1 MSSKY
6 GGGTGGGIRE
16 YNHPA
21 TLSGGRARPHTAS
34 GEDLLLGQTLDT
46 KLSVASQRRRATVW
60 HYQRTREAGP
70 VAITDRDNVVAEQ
83 SATYRAQRATAT
95 ALAVWGAGYACYR
108 AYYAAGGEIGMIGQ
122 PMSDAQFRAVNAA
135 GAGIVLL
142 GALLPL
148 VLVRAASLRPAVPI
162 LAWIVGVGCCM
173 HAFVDGILR
182 LLSLTGVHLTQ
193 LPAELW
199 QSFDRRT
206 SDLQDLLLN
215 EPWFLV
221 EGLLWVVLGVA
232 SIHSSHL
239 RPWLA
244 SAAGAWC
251 LLTVVG
257 VLSGLDVIGS
267 FRIG

>member
-1 MSSKY
+1 MAISD
-6 GGGTGGGIRE
+6 GD
-16 YNHPA
+16 
-21 TLSGGRARPHTAS
+21 TA
-34 GEDLLLGQTLDT
+34 
-46 KLSVASQRRRATVW
+46 
-60 HYQRTREAGP
+60 
-70 VAITDRDNVVAEQ
+70 VAEH
-83 SATYRAQRATAT
+83 SATYRAQRAIAT
-95 ALAVWGAGYACYR
+95 ALAVWGLGYACYR

-122 PMSDAQFRAVNAA
+122 PMSDAQFRAVNAG

-148 VLVRAASLRPAVPI
+148 MLVRATSLRPAAPT

-173 HAFVDGILR
+173 HALVDGILR

-199 QSFDRRT
+199 QSFDRRAA
-206 SDLQDLLLN
+206 DLQDLLLN
-215 EPWFLV
+215 EPWFLA
-221 EGLLWVVLGVA
+221 EGMLWVALGVA
-232 SIHSSHL
+232 SIRTPRR

-244 SAAGAWC
+244 SAAATC
-251 LLTVVG
+251 LLLTVVG

>member
-1 MSSKY
+1 MAVVSEVDRQGEVAIHSFDQAFCVLTGSPR
-6 GGGTGGGIRE
+6 GGG
-16 YNHPA
+16 A
-21 TLSGGRARPHTAS
+21 ARPSSRDISPESSQLPHSPGLPQWHDQNS
-34 GEDLLLGQTLDT
+34 GSGTT
-46 KLSVASQRRRATVW
+46 M
-60 HYQRTREAGP
+60 
-70 VAITDRDNVVAEQ
+70 AITDTDSAVAGQ
-83 SATYRAQRATAT
+83 SAVYRTQRAIAT
-95 ALAVWGAGYACYR
+95 ALTVWGVGYACYR
-108 AYYAAGGEIGMIGQ
+108 AYYAAGGEIGMIGK

-148 VLVRAASLRPAVPI
+148 VLVRAAPLRPATPT

-173 HAFVDGILR
+173 HALVDGVLR
-182 LLSLTGVHLTQ
+182 LLSLIGMHPTQ

-206 SDLQDLLLN
+206 ADLQDVLLN

-221 EGLLWVVLGVA
+221 EGLLWVALGVA
-232 SIHSSHL
+232 SIQPSRR

-244 SAAGAWC
+244 SAAGAC
-251 LLTVVG
+251 LLLTVVG
-257 VLSGLDVIGS
+257 ILSGLDVIGS

>member
-1 MSSKY
+1 MAIADK
-6 GGGTGGGIRE
+6 
-16 YNHPA
+16 A
-21 TLSGGRARPHTAS
+21 TA
-34 GEDLLLGQTLDT
+34 
-46 KLSVASQRRRATVW
+46 
-60 HYQRTREAGP
+60 
-70 VAITDRDNVVAEQ
+70 VAEQ
-83 SATYRAQRATAT
+83 SATYRAQRAIAT
-95 ALAVWGAGYACYR
+95 ALAVWGLGYACYR

-122 PMSDAQFRAVNAA
+122 PMSDAQFRAVNAG

-148 VLVRAASLRPAVPI
+148 ALVRATSLRPAAPA

-173 HAFVDGILR
+173 HAFVDGTLR

-206 SDLQDLLLN
+206 ADLQDLLLN

-221 EGLLWVVLGVA
+221 EGMLWLALGVA
-232 SIHSSHL
+232 SIRTSRR

-244 SAAGAWC
+244 SAAGTC
-251 LLTVVG
+251 LLLTAVG

>member
-1 MSSKY
+1 M
-6 GGGTGGGIRE
+6 
-16 YNHPA
+16 
-21 TLSGGRARPHTAS
+21 
-34 GEDLLLGQTLDT
+34 
-46 KLSVASQRRRATVW
+46 
-60 HYQRTREAGP
+60 
-70 VAITDRDNVVAEQ
+70 AITDRDNVVAEQ
-83 SATYRAQRATAT
+83 SATYRKRRAIAT
-95 ALAVWGAGYACYR
+95 ALAVWGLGYACYR
-108 AYYAAGGEIGMIGQ
+108 AYYAAGGEIGMIGK
-122 PMSDAQFRAVNAA
+122 PMSDAQFRAVNAV
-135 GAGIVLL
+135 GAGIVLI

-148 VLVRAASLRPAVPI
+148 VLVRAVSWRPAVPI

-193 LPAELW
+193 LPPELW
-199 QSFDRRT
+199 QSFDRRA

-221 EGLLWVVLGVA
+221 EGFLWVALGIT
-232 SIHSSHL
+232 SIQSSRR

-244 SAAGAWC
+244 SAALAC
-251 LLTVVG
+251 LLLTVIG

>member
-1 MSSKY
+1 MEIFTNCHRLIFASALGSAAKILSRFTAPACHS
-6 GGGTGGGIRE
+6 GIATTLGSGGT
-16 YNHPA
+16 
-21 TLSGGRARPHTAS
+21 
-34 GEDLLLGQTLDT
+34 
-46 KLSVASQRRRATVW
+46 VAIAD
-60 HYQRTREAGP
+60 REA
-70 VAITDRDNVVAEQ
+70 VVVEQ
-83 SATYRAQRATAT
+83 GATHRAQRATAA
-95 ALAVWGAGYACYR
+95 ALAVWGLGYAGYR

-122 PMSDAQFRAVNAA
+122 PMFDAQFRAVNAV

-148 VLVRAASLRPAVPI
+148 LLVRAAAMRPATPI

-173 HAFVDGILR
+173 HALVDGILR

-193 LPAELW
+193 LPADLW
-199 QSFDRRT
+199 QSFDRRA

-221 EGLLWVVLGVA
+221 EGLLWIALGVA
-232 SIHSSHL
+232 SIRTSRR
-239 RPWLA
+239 RPWLG
-244 SAAGAWC
+244 SATGAFL

>member
-1 MSSKY
+1 M
-6 GGGTGGGIRE
+6 
-16 YNHPA
+16 
-21 TLSGGRARPHTAS
+21 
-34 GEDLLLGQTLDT
+34 
-46 KLSVASQRRRATVW
+46 
-60 HYQRTREAGP
+60 
-70 VAITDRDNVVAEQ
+70 AIADRDTAVAEQ
-83 SATYRAQRATAT
+83 SATYRAQRAIAT
-95 ALAVWGAGYACYR
+95 ALAVWGLGYACYR
-108 AYYAAGGEIGMIGQ
+108 AYYAAGGEMGMIGQ
-122 PMSDAQFRAVNAA
+122 PMSDAQFRAVNAG

-148 VLVRAASLRPAVPI
+148 VLVRATSLRPAAPT

-173 HAFVDGILR
+173 HAFVDGTLR

-206 SDLQDLLLN
+206 ADLQDLLLN

-221 EGLLWVVLGVA
+221 EGMLWLALGVA
-232 SIHSSHL
+232 SIRSSRR

-244 SAAGAWC
+244 SAAGTC
-251 LLTVVG
+251 LLLTVVG